1 MNGLDLLK
9 DMTLL
14 DEAVIEK
21 NTQPPR
27 RKLPARWLLPIAACL
42 AVLLCFGALFPVPW
56 SEKVPVVNTLTEPER
71 FLGPVRI
78 GQFGSLD
85 DLMGAASVP
94 PEFTFHCSRHVVT
107 ARVLENCPD
116 IYYIPDV
123 RLDHN
128 PTPYRLL
135 RLEVLDAVAGTGL
148 PEQLWYLIP
157 ERFFVDM
164 TGYDTLLIS
173 LGQVGF
179 GSVTLENVTAG
190 KFETFDLVFS
200 SGTHPELGDIIAF
213 TDGVFDERLWQEE
226 NWHYGYQF
234 GRAYLNDPERDYG
247 NMVVFRGYTL
257 DETVAQIRKKIRED
271 YPQYSEPAVERL
283 EFQTEA
289 AQLALAF
296 VQDPE
301 NGIYVQVQNG
311 IDVTFCRYA
320 GGIRTNE
327 SVTIDPETEAVTWS
341 PAAFTQE
348 ELTAMPDVPGCLQQ
362 LQAAENTPEPPH
374 MDPAGKE
381 LFSYG
386 AYGQYIKA
394 ESGVYGIVT
403 ETWVYWEQQDKNWR
417 VGYYDVRYTLLD
429 TQTGEP
435 QEVSADE
442 LNFLLGEKRFYDDG
456 CGTAFPIP
464 MC

>member
-1 MNGLDLLK
+1 MIGMKLLQFFG
-9 DMTLL
+9 LL
-14 DEAVIEK
+14 DEAVIDK

-27 RKLPARWLLPIAACL
+27 RKGNGCWLLPIAACL
-42 AVLLCFGALFPVPW
+42 AVLLCCVAFRETIPPA
-56 SEKVPVVNTLTEPER
+56 VNTLTEPER

-85 DLMGAASVP
+85 DLMGAASAP
-94 PEFTFHCSRHVVT
+94 PEFTFHCSRYVVT
-107 ARVLENCPD
+107 AKVLENCPD
-116 IYYIPDV
+116 TYYIPDV
-123 RLDHN
+123 RLNHN

-135 RLEVLDAVAGTGL
+135 RLEVLDVVAGTGL

-213 TDGVFDERLWQEE
+213 TGGIFDESLWQEE
-226 NWHYGYQF
+226 SWHYGYQF
-234 GRAYLNDPERDYG
+234 GRAYLNDPERAYG

-257 DETVAQIRKKIRED
+257 EETIAQILENIRED
-271 YPQYSEPAVERL
+271 YPQYSEPAVKQL

-289 AQLALAF
+289 ARLALAA

-311 IDVTFCRYA
+311 IDVTFYRYA

-327 SVTIDPETEAVTWS
+327 SVRIDPETEAVTRS
-341 PAAFTQE
+341 SAVFTRE
-348 ELTAMPDVPGCLQQ
+348 ELAAMPDVPGYLQQ
-362 LQAAENTPEPPH
+362 LQIAEDTPAPPH
-374 MDPAGKE
+374 MDPAGKK

-386 AYGQYIKA
+386 AYGQYVKTD
-394 ESGVYGIVT
+394 SGVYGIVT
-403 ETWVYWEQQDKNWR
+403 ETWVYWEQQEEKRR
-417 VGYYDVRYTLLD
+417 VGYIDIRYTLLD

-442 LNFLLGEKRFYDDG
+442 LNSLLGENRFFDEG
-456 CGTAFPIP
+456 CGQPFEIP
-464 MC
+464 FC